1 MSGMDPLLA
10 LALGHKWLALIA
22 LLVGLLIRVFK
33 DDTKVP
39 GVIPKP
45 ARPWIAFL
53 LGLALG
59 VIERRTSGAPWKD
72 SLISGVVVGLLPI
85 AGHWLGI
92 EKLRDGKELDL
103 PGLMV
108 EKKDANSKDNDKK
121 GPPTA
126 PPLTVVSF
134 FFIFLLSTLAGC
146 AGCGSVLRTPRDV
159 ARGGVLLL
167 VRAADEG
174 DQYCASLAAKAKGS
188 GDVVKLEK
196 AITLAKTCAAAKL
209 RILDAA
215 DAGASALLVWD
226 AAAEK
231 NLACAA
237 QRGLAALGDLRVAIV
252 QAGGTSPALLD
263 DGLVMAERL
272 GKGVSG
278 ECPASSAS
286 SSASTSSSSPVA
298 PSASTSGSK

>member
-22 LLVGLLIRVFK
+22 VLVGLLIRVFK

-59 VIERRTSGAPWKD
+59 IIERRTSGAPWRD
-72 SLISGVVVGLLPI
+72 SLVSGVIVGLLPI

-103 PGLMV
+103 PGLMA
-108 EKKDANSKDNDKK
+108 EKKNTNSKDDDKK
-121 GPPTA
+121 DPPTA

-134 FFIFLLSTLAGC
+134 FFVFLLSTLVGC

-196 AITLAKTCAAAKL
+196 AITLAKTCATAKL

-237 QRGLAALGDLRVAIV
+237 QRGLAALGDLRTAIV

-263 DGLVMAERL
+263 DGVAMAERL
-272 GKGVSG
+272 GKGSG
-278 ECPASSAS
+278 ECPATPAPSTSSLSSPS
-286 SSASTSSSSPVA
+286 SSAA
-298 PSASTSGSK
+298 PSASGSK